1 MGRDEGRAPW
11 SAFMRGTWPSLR
23 PVAASRKARSLAP
36 DARPW
41 LPRIATPI
49 MGSYGSR
56 MAASLSSLQAALAGR
71 YTIERELG
79 RGGMATVYVAHD
91 RKHHRRVAI
100 KILKPELAAALGPE
114 RFLREIEIAAS
125 LTHPHIVPLY
135 DSGVAAGL
143 MYYVMPHVEGESLG
157 QRLAREPQLPIDEV
171 RAIAREIADALRYAH
186 GHGVVHRDIK
196 PDNVL
201 LSGGHA
207 LVTDFGVAKAL
218 DAATSSTTL
227 TSIGV
232 ALGTPTYMAPE
243 QAAADP
249 ATDHR
254 ADLYA
259 LGAIVYEM
267 LAGRPPFAGRSR
279 EQVLAA
285 HASETPRSVVELR
298 PDCPAPLAA
307 LVTRCLEK
315 PPGARPQR
323 AEEIVQAL
331 DALQTP
337 PAILAAPRPGRRSR
351 RRVLVA
357 AALAG
362 VLILLGAAAVLLP
375 GQERA
380 TLPTLLLPADV
391 AEPAEDPVAVE
402 SVSSDR
408 AAPL

>member
-1 MGRDEGRAPW
+1 
-11 SAFMRGTWPSLR
+11 
-23 PVAASRKARSLAP
+23 
-36 DARPW
+36 
-41 LPRIATPI
+41 
-49 MGSYGSR
+49 
-56 MAASLSSLQAALAGR
+56 
-71 YTIERELG
+71 
-79 RGGMATVYVAHD
+79 MATVYVAHD

-259 LGAIVYEM
+259 LGAIVY
-267 LAGRPPFAGRSR
+267 
-279 EQVLAA
+279 
-285 HASETPRSVVELR
+285 
-298 PDCPAPLAA
+298 
-307 LVTRCLEK
+307 
-315 PPGARPQR
+315 
-323 AEEIVQAL
+323 
-331 DALQTP
+331 
-337 PAILAAPRPGRRSR
+337 
-351 RRVLVA
+351 
-357 AALAG
+357 
-362 VLILLGAAAVLLP
+362 
-375 GQERA
+375 
-380 TLPTLLLPADV
+380 
-391 AEPAEDPVAVE
+391 
-402 SVSSDR
+402 
-408 AAPL
+408 